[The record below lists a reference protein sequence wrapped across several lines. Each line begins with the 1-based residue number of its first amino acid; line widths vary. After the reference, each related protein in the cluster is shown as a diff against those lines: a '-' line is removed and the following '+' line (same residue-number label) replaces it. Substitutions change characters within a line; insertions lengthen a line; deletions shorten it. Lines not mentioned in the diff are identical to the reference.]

1 MDNQRLEINLDK
13 INANRFDVLIE
24 LDNDVK
30 DDAGG
35 VESWD
40 YLLYYV
46 LSD

>member
-1 MDNQRLEINLDK
+1 MDNQRLEINLDE

-35 VESWD
+35 VES
-40 YLLYYV
+40 
-46 LSD
+46 